1 MKTLRELKDFSKTLV
16 LDRFFDKNIVE
27 EKISEFLGFKIKLE
41 ALQYDSPDYCMGVNL
56 DLGDRDLYFDIYYLI
71 DKFEDLCITEIN
83 YGSNY
88 ALPLYEDLDK
98 KIIGVIKC

>member
-1 MKTLRELKDFSKTLV
+1 MILK
-16 LDRFFDKNIVE
+16 RFTDKDIIE
-27 EKISEFLGFKIKLE
+27 EKISEFLGFKIELQTLE
-41 ALQYDSPDYCMGVNL
+41 YDTPDYCIGVNL
-56 DLGDRDLYFDIYYLI
+56 DLGDRDLYFDLYYLI
-71 DKFEDLCITEIN
+71 DNFGDLCITEIN